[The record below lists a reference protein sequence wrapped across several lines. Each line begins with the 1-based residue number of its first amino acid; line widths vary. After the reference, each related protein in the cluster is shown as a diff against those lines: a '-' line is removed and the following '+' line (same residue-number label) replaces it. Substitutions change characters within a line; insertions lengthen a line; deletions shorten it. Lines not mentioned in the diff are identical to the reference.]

1 MYAIVA
7 DGDFLILTIIGPDG
21 KELHQYCSQ
30 PAECFADGKVS
41 LEDVRR
47 DWPYTREI
55 DTALLVRLAK
65 AGTGEADIHRP
76 AAIDFATEQLFELG
90 KVLGIPDAINGF
102 PMALDRRCTEA
113 PTNPMS

>member
-1 MYAIVA
+1 MRADGVETLDKAAAELCRPCQCIGMYAIVA

-55 DTALLVRLAK
+55 DAAFSSDFQRARARPTFTARLRSISPPNNFSNS
-65 AGTGEADIHRP
+65 ER
-76 AAIDFATEQLFELG
+76 
-90 KVLGIPDAINGF
+90 
-102 PMALDRRCTEA
+102 
-113 PTNPMS
+113 